1 MKGLSLLLAAF
12 LPALLPLSAEEPA
25 ASAPAAASTPAAE
38 AKLTPRQAFTILN
51 KLSFF
56 YSEEAEKANFHVFK
70 ETAARFRQ
78 SLQLWEQQPNQVIQ
92 YPWVTELLHLA
103 YIQGNAYLI
112 RPDILQCFI
121 DITPDINAKDAYG
134 QTAMDYALHCSV
146 AQFFHPLLA
155 AGAAV
160 DVTRCHES
168 GFTALAYAVEE
179 GDKRAT
185 EYLLQQGS
193 YVNHFDDVGNSVI
206 GLAMEQ
212 GHQEIVDLL
221 LAAGASLNPDWEN
234 DSGNTHLH
242 DAAGGGCTEQ
252 VRELLRNGADVSLQT
267 TDEKCT
273 ALMSAAM
280 RGHTE
285 TVLELLKHGAKLRQ
299 KDAYDKT
306 VLENAVA
313 MDSPCFTLLFQEAKK
328 QKWVTKDL
336 LSELLDEAINAGNCD
351 HACFLLQSGAEF
363 DAEQNGWH
371 YLSTALRNQHE
382 PLLLLLE
389 KAGAQYDALTPDDDG
404 VTHLMLAAEYG
415 SPELVEQFLEDEAN
429 VHAMDNDEVN
439 VMTYALR
446 GGSEEV
452 ISLLREA
459 GADFSPQQVVTPE
472 GETQLMLAAR
482 HGLLPIVRELLKRG
496 ASVRTRTT
504 IGKTALMEALEQG
517 HEPVIRLL
525 LKSGEKLSAPTAP
538 GKWTQLMSAAL
549 GGQEAYVRKLLQ
561 IGSDPNA
568 VLYPD
573 DSPDTPCGTTALMLA
588 AQQGHENIV
597 HLLIQAGAFP
607 QLRNSEGNTAADR
620 ARENGHANIADYLN
634 ALP

>member
-1 MKGLSLLLAAF
+1 MKELSLLIIACISTVF
-12 LPALLPLSAEEPA
+12 PLQGKESTAQNTSAVSPPA
-25 ASAPAAASTPAAE
+25 AHS
-38 AKLTPRQAFTILN
+38 KLSPRQAFRILD
-51 KLSFF
+51 KLNFF
-56 YSEEAEKANFHVFK
+56 YLEDDSKEFK
-70 ETAARFRQ
+70 ETATRFRLNMQ
-78 SLQLWEQQPNQVIQ
+78 QREQNPDKANA

-103 YIQGNAYLI
+103 YIQGNSYLI

-121 DITPDINAKDAYG
+121 DITTDINAKDDYG
-134 QTAMDYALHCSV
+134 QTAMDYAVHCSV

-155 AGAAV
+155 AGAGV
-160 DVTRCHES
+160 DVTKCQES
-168 GFTALAYAVEE
+168 GLTALACAVEE

-193 YVNHFDDVGNSVI
+193 YVNHFDDEGTAVI
-206 GLAMEQ
+206 DIALEQ

-221 LAAGASLNPDWEN
+221 LAAGASMNPDWEN
-234 DSGNTHLH
+234 DSGYTHLH
-242 DAAGGGCTEQ
+242 HAAGGGCTEQ

-267 TDEKCT
+267 TDEESS
-273 ALMSAAM
+273 ALMLASM
-280 RGHTE
+280 RGHKE
-285 TVLELLKHGAKLRQ
+285 IVLELLKHGAKLRQ
-299 KDAYDKT
+299 KDAYEKT

-313 MDSPCFTLLFQEAKK
+313 TDSPCFTLLFQEAKK

-351 HACFLLQSGAEF
+351 LACFLLQSGAEF

-459 GADFSPQQVVTPE
+459 GAEFSPRATTPE

-482 HGLLPIVRELLKRG
+482 HGLLPIVRELLKQR
-496 ASVRTRTT
+496 ASVHTRTA

-561 IGSDPNA
+561 MGSDPNA

-588 AQQGHENIV
+588 AQQGHKNIV

-607 QLRNSEGNTAADR
+607 QLRNSEGNTAADL